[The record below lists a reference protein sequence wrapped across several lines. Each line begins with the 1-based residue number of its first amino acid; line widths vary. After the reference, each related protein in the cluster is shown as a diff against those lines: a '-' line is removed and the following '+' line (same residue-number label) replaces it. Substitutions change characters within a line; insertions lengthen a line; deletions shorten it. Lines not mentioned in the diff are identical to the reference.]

1 MEYEQINSIM
11 IDMNKTFCI
20 EKKLNEI
27 KIRIKQLK
35 LFLNSKLLF
44 ITDLFEVVGLL
55 GSTINSLIY
64 INISENHRFDTWK
77 VKDSTNCFILFMLIH
92 LLIFPVFS
100 PQKYCTSIY
109 NANNIVIGWKI
120 KSEKIKAIDIIR
132 RIGYICK

>member
-1 MEYEQINSIM
+1 MEYEQINSLM

-27 KIRIKQLK
+27 KIRIKRLK

-64 INISENHRFDTWK
+64 INISENHRLDT
-77 VKDSTNCFILFMLIH
+77 
-92 LLIFPVFS
+92 
-100 PQKYCTSIY
+100 
-109 NANNIVIGWKI
+109 
-120 KSEKIKAIDIIR
+120 
-132 RIGYICK
+132 